1 MFLMK
6 IFLDSSTPPKDG
18 PTLAEE
24 AALLATPSRHGSV
37 KPTSLFANDVVA
49 AANVVEEK
57 VTVPDNGDNKVKK
70 DTTFDTQNTIA
81 MSDNFNPET
90 DGKVQYTEVMQNP
103 IANSDKPESPDG
115 KKLDDTDDSI
125 TVMEESLSELVDGVE
140 KIDDDVTDIKENVTE
155 EPCGISEKEAID
167 TAQIMQRENFTEIIN
182 GIIDDGERESSETV
196 ENIFAN
202 IGTKETELNLAN
214 DIINASSNKE
224 TDTVA
229 KYSGESTVKNKQL
242 HDILDS
248 MEAVKVNTDS
258 LNVENVLQN
267 IDFKS
272 LSTEVIFDVVSKLD
286 QLKMAAME
294 ELRTR
299 MFLKRSNMN

>member
-1 MFLMK
+1 MSLME

-37 KPTSLFANDVVA
+37 KPTSLFTNDVA

-57 VTVPDNGDNKVKK
+57 LTVTVHRDNKVKK
-70 DTTFDTQNTIA
+70 DTPFDTQNIVA
-81 MSDNFNPET
+81 LSENFNPGT
-90 DGKVQYTEVMQNP
+90 DGKVQSTEEVKQDLKVNC
-103 IANSDKPESPDG
+103 DKSESPNG

-140 KIDDDVTDIKENVTE
+140 KINDDVTDLKESVSE
-155 EPCGISEKEAID
+155 EPCEISEKEAVD
-167 TAQIMQRENFTEIIN
+167 TAQITLRENFTEVVN
-182 GIIDDGERESSETV
+182 GAIDDRERENSETV
-196 ENIFAN
+196 ENIVAN
-202 IGTKETELNLAN
+202 IGTKETESNFAN
-214 DIINASSNKE
+214 DIRNASSNKE
-224 TDTVA
+224 TDTGIQSSV
-229 KYSGESTVKNKQL
+229 ESTVINTQV

-248 MEAVKVNTDS
+248 MESVKVTDS
-258 LNVENVLQN
+258 LKAENVLQN
-267 IDFKS
+267 IDFKT

-286 QLKMAAME
+286 QLKMTAME

-299 MFLKRSNMN
+299 MFSKPCNMK

>member
-1 MFLMK
+1 MFLMN

-49 AANVVEEK
+49 AGNVVEEK
-57 VTVPDNGDNKVKK
+57 VTVPGNGDNKVKK

-81 MSDNFNPET
+81 LSDNFNPET

-103 IANSDKPESPDG
+103 VANSDKPESPDG

-140 KIDDDVTDIKENVTE
+140 KIDHDVTDIKENVTE
-155 EPCGISEKEAID
+155 ESSGISEKEAID

-182 GIIDDGERESSETV
+182 GIIDDGERENSETV

-202 IGTKETELNLAN
+202 IGTKETESNLAN

-229 KYSGESTVKNKQL
+229 KSSGESTVKNKQL

-258 LNVENVLQN
+258 LNVENVLKN

-286 QLKMAAME
+286 QLKMTAME

-299 MFLKRSNMN
+299 MFLKRSNMK

>member
-57 VTVPDNGDNKVKK
+57 ITVPDNGDNKVKK
-70 DTTFDTQNTIA
+70 DTTFDTQNTVA
-81 MSDNFNPET
+81 LSDNFNPET

-103 IANSDKPESPDG
+103 IANIDKPESPDG

-182 GIIDDGERESSETV
+182 GIIDDGERENSETV
-196 ENIFAN
+196 ENAFAN
-202 IGTKETELNLAN
+202 IGTKETESNLAN

-229 KYSGESTVKNKQL
+229 KSSGESTVKNKQL

-286 QLKMAAME
+286 QLKMTAME

-299 MFLKRSNMN
+299 MFLKRSNMK

>member
-57 VTVPDNGDNKVKK
+57 ITVPDNGDNKVKK
-70 DTTFDTQNTIA
+70 DTTFDTQNTVA
-81 MSDNFNPET
+81 LSDNFNPET

-103 IANSDKPESPDG
+103 IANIDKPESPDG

-182 GIIDDGERESSETV
+182 GIIDDGERENSETV

-202 IGTKETELNLAN
+202 IGTKETESNLAN

-229 KYSGESTVKNKQL
+229 KSSGESTVKNKQL

-286 QLKMAAME
+286 QLKMTAME

-299 MFLKRSNMN
+299 MFLKRSNMK

>member
-81 MSDNFNPET
+81 LSDNFNPET
-90 DGKVQYTEVMQNP
+90 DGKVQYTETMQNP

-155 EPCGISEKEAID
+155 EPCGISEKESID

-182 GIIDDGERESSETV
+182 GIIDDGERENSETV

-202 IGTKETELNLAN
+202 IGTKETESNLAN

-229 KYSGESTVKNKQL
+229 KSSGESTVKNKQL

-286 QLKMAAME
+286 QLKMTAME

-299 MFLKRSNMN
+299 MFLKRSNMK

>member
-18 PTLAEE
+18 PALAEE

-37 KPTSLFANDVVA
+37 KPTSLFANDVVT

-57 VTVPDNGDNKVKK
+57 VTVPDDGDNKVKK
-70 DTTFDTQNTIA
+70 DTTFDTQNIVA
-81 MSDNFNPET
+81 LSDNFNPET

-103 IANSDKPESPDG
+103 IANSDKPETPDG

-155 EPCGISEKEAID
+155 EPCGISEKEAVD

-182 GIIDDGERESSETV
+182 GIIDDGERENSETV
-196 ENIFAN
+196 ENAFAN
-202 IGTKETELNLAN
+202 IGTKETESNLAN
-214 DIINASSNKE
+214 DIMNASSNKE

-229 KYSGESTVKNKQL
+229 KSSGESTVKNKQL

-286 QLKMAAME
+286 QLKMTAME

-299 MFLKRSNMN
+299 MFLKRSNMK